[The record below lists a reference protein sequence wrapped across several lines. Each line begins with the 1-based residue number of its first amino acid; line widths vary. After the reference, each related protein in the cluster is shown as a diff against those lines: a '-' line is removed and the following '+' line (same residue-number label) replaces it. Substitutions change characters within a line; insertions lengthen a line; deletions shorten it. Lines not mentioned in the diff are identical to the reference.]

1 MVEFRPSSAALT
13 AFFAAVTAHT
23 ERGIMVRIEVDMTRH
38 VFVVRVDDVLTTE
51 DLAQLSKLW
60 SEGLAEE
67 GYAVVFNL
75 GSASVTGLT
84 LDDIQ
89 AYVDS
94 LAPLI
99 FLGVQAGV
107 ANTNE
112 QRQAL
117 EAYVQMAKQAGLPAE
132 KWQIFDNEDSALDW
146 VVDNHSYGI

>member
-1 MVEFRPSSAALT
+1 MVEFRPSSAALS
-13 AFFAAVTAHT
+13 AFDADVTAHT
-23 ERGIMVRIEVDMTRH
+23 ERGIMVGIEVDMTRH
-38 VFVVRVDDVLTTE
+38 VFIMRVEDELTTE

-60 SEGLAEE
+60 SDGLAED

-84 LDDIQ
+84 LDNIQ
-89 AYVDS
+89 AYVDL

-99 FLGVQAGV
+99 FPGVQAGV

-117 EAYVQMAKQAGLPAE
+117 EAYVQMAQQAGLPVE
-132 KWQIFDNEDSALDW
+132 KWHIFDNEDSALDW